1 MPRLGLP
8 IGEASL
14 VRQGMSRTDNPAD
27 ALAKFLPE
35 AELERHMA
43 QMNYVYK
50 NADLRVEKSTMEFPA
65 HPGVDQETQIFQQ
78 AHLAGS
84 FSM

>member
-1 MPRLGLP
+1 MWILQEVANEHVKIQKVLG
-8 IGEASL
+8 
-14 VRQGMSRTDNPAD
+14 TDNPAD
-27 ALAKFLPE
+27 ALTKFLPE

-50 NADLRVEKSTMEFPA
+50 NANSQGRKIDHGVPA
-65 HPGVDQETQIFQQ
+65 HPGVGQETQIFQQ
-78 AHLAGS
+78 AHRAGR